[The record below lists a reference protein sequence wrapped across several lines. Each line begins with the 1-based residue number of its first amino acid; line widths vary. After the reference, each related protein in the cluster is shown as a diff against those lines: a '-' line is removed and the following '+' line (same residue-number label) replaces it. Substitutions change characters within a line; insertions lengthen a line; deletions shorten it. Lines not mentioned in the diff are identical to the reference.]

1 MTPFAY
7 HRPTTLDEAVEL
19 LQRGP
24 QPAVVLAGGTDL
36 LVRYKLE
43 SPEIGSVVSLRD
55 VEGLDRID
63 ADDDGVLLGARVT
76 LAEVLES
83 DLLARRVPLLVDAAR
98 RMANTNIRNRATVLG
113 NICNASPAADTAG
126 PLLVLGAQVAVV
138 GPAGERWVD
147 VGDWFT
153 GPRQCCLG
161 PHEVAR
167 ALRIPNQA
175 GIGRYERLA
184 NRRNADLALASACL
198 LLTLAAD
205 GTVTDARVS
214 LGAVAATPLRSAGA
228 EAALKGAKLDAGTI
242 AAAARAAA
250 DDAHPIDD
258 VRATAWY
265 RTEMVHNLARR
276 GLEALA
282 GGVA

>member
-1 MTPFAY
+1 MTPFTY
-7 HRPTTLDEAVEL
+7 HRPTSLDEAVDAL
-19 LQRGP
+19 KQGP

-43 SPEIGSVVSLRD
+43 GSHFGAVVSLRD

-126 PLLVLGAQVAVV
+126 PLLVLGAKVAVV
-138 GPAGERWVD
+138 GPDGERWVD
-147 VGDWFT
+147 LADWFT

-161 PHEVAR
+161 DGEIAR
-167 ALRIPNQA
+167 ALRIPNQTGA
-175 GIGRYERLA
+175 GRFERLA
-184 NRRNADLALASACL
+184 NRRNADLALASSCL
-198 LLTLAAD
+198 LLTLADD
-205 GTVTDARVS
+205 GTVTDARIC
-214 LGAVAATPLRSAGA
+214 LGAVAATPLRSAAA
-228 EAALKGAKLDAGTI
+228 EAVLVGAKLDAETI
-242 AAAARAAA
+242 AAAAKAAA
-250 DDAHPIDD
+250 GDARPIDD

-265 RTEMVHNLARR
+265 RTEMVHNLTRR

-282 GGVA
+282 GGAA